1 MRPGSGASIS
11 RDRPVTSK
19 KTDVSLCNFAPHA
32 GGTPVSELP
41 SKPYPGPLSLSDE
54 LREQLEL
61 EANDS
66 LRVLQR
72 DVRTVL
78 LERVRETSGFAV
90 PWDRDLVLSANV
102 RAFPLADV
110 LSMLHRAN
118 KSGFLL
124 FGYADHEKAVYLHR
138 GEVVFAASNQGVDR
152 LGECLFRSGILTLE
166 QLQDAERRWSPNAR
180 LGKILVERNVL
191 TPRELWNGVK
201 LQVEEIVRSLFAYT
215 EGSVH
220 FWEGEVQP
228 DNVVRLTLPTRKLI
242 SQGLRRRDE
251 LLKFLA
257 ALEDP
262 AVRLEIMG
270 TGADGLSGN
279 AHRLCDQLKETPQFT
294 VACHAAGLDP
304 LSGARIVQMLRL
316 AGSVQIERVDDEAA
330 AEAGTDPGTALAELI
345 KGLLSLMAELATPL
359 VATDGA
365 EAVQERMTVLLE
377 DTASR
382 YPELLADVE
391 LGFAGGLD
399 PAEIEARARKIGGD
413 RERYVRSALGEM
425 ITYLEF
431 ELRNHPRIDDPDV
444 YLDAVEGLRATL
456 DI

>member
-1 MRPGSGASIS
+1 MN
-11 RDRPVTSK
+11 D
-19 KTDVSLCNFAPHA
+19 
-32 GGTPVSELP
+32 LP
-41 SKPYPGPLSLSDE
+41 SKPYTGPLALSDE

-61 EANDS
+61 GPNDT
-66 LRVLQR
+66 LRHLQS
-72 DVRTVL
+72 DLRTVL
-78 LERVRETSGFAV
+78 LERVRESSGFAV

-215 EGSVH
+215 EGSVY

-228 DNVVRLTLPTRKLI
+228 DNVVRLSLPTRKLI

-251 LLKFLA
+251 LLRFLA

-262 AVRLEIMG
+262 EVQLEI
-270 TGADGLSGN
+270 TGSGAQGLSGN
-279 AHRLCDQLKETPQFT
+279 AHRLCDQLKETPRFT
-294 VACHAAGLDP
+294 QACHIAGLDP
-304 LSGARIVQMLRL
+304 LSGARIVQLLRL
-316 AGSVQIERVDDEAA
+316 AGTVKIERVEGDDNDL
-330 AEAGTDPGTALAELI
+330 TQPDPGSSLSDLI
-345 KGLLSLMAELATPL
+345 KGMLTLMAELATPL
-359 VATDGA
+359 VASDGP
-365 EAVQERMTVLLE
+365 EAVKERMSVLIE
-377 DTASR
+377 DTAGR
-382 YPELLADVE
+382 FPELLYDVD
-391 LGFAGGLD
+391 LGFAGALD
-399 PAEIEARARKIGGD
+399 PAEIEARALKIGGD

-425 ITYLEF
+425 VTYLEF
-431 ELRNHPRIDDPDV
+431 ELRNHPRIDDPGV

-456 DI
+456 DL

>member
-1 MRPGSGASIS
+1 M
-11 RDRPVTSK
+11 
-19 KTDVSLCNFAPHA
+19 N
-32 GGTPVSELP
+32 ELP
-41 SKPYPGPLSLSDE
+41 ANPYSGPLSLSEE
-54 LREQLEL
+54 LREQLEIGP
-61 EANDS
+61 NDS
-66 LRVLQR
+66 LRLLQA
-72 DVRTVL
+72 DARTVL
-78 LERVRETSGFAV
+78 LERVSETSGFAV

-166 QLQDAERRWSPNAR
+166 QLKDAERRWSPNAR
-180 LGKILVERNVL
+180 LGKILVERGIL

-215 EGSVH
+215 EGGVH

-228 DNVVRLTLPTRKLI
+228 DNVVRLSLPTRKLI

-251 LLKFLA
+251 LLRFLA

-262 AVRLEIMG
+262 EVHLEIIG
-270 TGADGLSGN
+270 SGADGLSGN
-279 AHRLCDQLKETPQFT
+279 AHLLCDRLRETPQFST
-294 VACHAAGLDP
+294 ACRAAGLDP

-316 AGSVQIERVDDEAA
+316 AGSVKIDRANESAKSAGEHYAESQAA
-330 AEAGTDPGTALAELI
+330 LGDLI
-345 KGLLSLMAELATPL
+345 KQLLALMSELATPL

-365 EAVQERMTVLLE
+365 DAVQERMSVLLE
-377 DTASR
+377 DTAAR
-382 YPELLADVE
+382 YPELLAGIE

-399 PAEIEARARKIGGD
+399 PAQIEQRARKIPGD

-431 ELRNHPRIDDPDV
+431 ELRNHPRIEDPDV